1 MRGLRKTAAGV
12 AAVALAAGVIA
23 GCGSSSDTASTAAAE
38 SVATEAT
45 STTAELT
52 QAEYVAKA
60 NAICRKIDDV
70 TSTLGD
76 NVDTETL
83 EQAQAELDKAVTAA
97 REGVAELKAL
107 VPPAALAA
115 AHATL
120 VQTSGDA
127 TELGSKIISAA
138 LAGNLDDPALVKE
151 AQQAESLEAK
161 QLAAAK
167 ELGLSDCFTG
177 NTTDTSDDGGADDS
191 GADDG
196 AND

>member
-23 GCGSSSDTASTAAAE
+23 GCGSSNDTASTAAAE
-38 SVATEAT
+38 SVATQPTA
-45 STTAELT
+45 TTAELT
-52 QAEYVAKA
+52 QAEYVAEA
-60 NAICRKIDDV
+60 NAICQRIDDV
-70 TSTLGD
+70 TSTLSD
-76 NVDTETL
+76 NVDTETP
-83 EQAQAELDKAVTAA
+83 QQAEAGLEKAIAA
-97 REGVAELKAL
+97 AQKGVAELKGL

-127 TELGSKIISAA
+127 IDLGSKLIRAG
-138 LAGNLDDPALVKE
+138 LAGNLDDPALAADLQE
-151 AQQAESLEAK
+151 ATSLEAK
-161 QLAAAK
+161 QSAAAK

-177 NTTDTSDDGGADDS
+177 NTTDTTDDG

>member
-1 MRGLRKTAAGV
+1 MRGLTKTAAGV

-38 SVATEAT
+38 SVATDAT
-45 STTAELT
+45 ATTAELT
-52 QAEYVAKA
+52 QAEYVAQA
-60 NAICRKIDDV
+60 NAICTKIDDV
-70 TSTLGD
+70 TSTLGS
-76 NVDTETL
+76 NADTETP
-83 EQAQAELDKAVTAA
+83 EEAQAELDKAVTAA
-97 REGVAELKAL
+97 SAGVAELKGL

-120 VQTSGDA
+120 VQTSGEAVDLA
-127 TELGSKIISAA
+127 SKLISAA
-138 LAGNLDDPALVKE
+138 LAGNLDDPALVEDAKE
-151 AQQAESLEAK
+151 AEALEAK
-161 QLAAAK
+161 QTAAAK

-177 NTTDTSDDGGADDS
+177 NATNGGDTTD

>member
-23 GCGSSSDTASTAAAE
+23 GCGSSSTTDPATTAAAE
-38 SVATEAT
+38 SVATDAT
-45 STTAELT
+45 ATTAELT

-60 NAICRKIDDV
+60 NAICTKIDDV
-70 TSTLGD
+70 TNSLDD
-76 NVDTETL
+76 NVDSETPQQAKAGL
-83 EQAQAELDKAVTAA
+83 EKAIAAAQK
-97 REGVAELKAL
+97 GVAELKGL

-127 TELGSKIISAA
+127 INLGSKLISAA
-138 LAGNLDDPALVKE
+138 LAGNLDDPALAADLKE
-151 AQQAESLEAK
+151 ATSLEAK
-161 QLAAAK
+161 QSAAAK

-177 NTTDTSDDGGADDS
+177 NATNGGDTND

>member
-23 GCGSSSDTASTAAAE
+23 GCGSSSETASTAAAE
-38 SVATEAT
+38 SAAT

-60 NAICRKIDDV
+60 NAICQRIDDV

-120 VQTSGDA
+120 VQTS
-127 TELGSKIISAA
+127 
-138 LAGNLDDPALVKE
+138 PAIMAE
-151 AQQAESLEAK
+151 AKQAESLVAK

-177 NTTDTSDDGGADDS
+177 NTTDTMDDD